1 MNSITNNRRFPLLVP
16 STIQLLRFQFSF
28 YLMPV
33 FWYALTFV
41 EKPDIGK
48 VMLSFLLIHLFLYP
62 ASNGYN
68 SFMDRDDSSI
78 GSVEHPLPPTKQLY
92 YAALVLDITGLLCA
106 FLVGPFFA
114 AGYFIY
120 IVFSRLYS
128 YRKIRLKKYPVVGY
142 LVVIANQGA
151 LIFTITFLAA
161 SGNVGIQNVPLV
173 PAIAASL
180 LVGGFYPLT
189 QVYQH
194 ETDKKDGV
202 KTMSMLLGKKGSF
215 VFCSIVYTMALLLM
229 YFSYNKRDMTT
240 GFFIILAFF
249 VPVMAG
255 FLKWMTL
262 VWKDASAA
270 NFRNTMRMN
279 NLAAICTNAAFITL
293 LLFYYFD

>member
-1 MNSITNNRRFPLLVP
+1 MNSITHNRRFSFLAP
-16 STIQLLRFQFSF
+16 STIQLLRFQFSL

-33 FWYALTFV
+33 FWFALTFV

-48 VMLSFLLIHLFLYP
+48 VILSFLLIHLFLYP

-92 YAALVLDITGLLCA
+92 FASLLLDIIGFLCA
-106 FLVGPFFA
+106 FLVNPFFA
-114 AGYFIY
+114 AGFFIY

-128 YRKIRLKKYPVVGY
+128 YRKIRLKKYPIMGY
-142 LVVIANQGA
+142 LVVIVNQGA

-161 SGNVGIQNVPLV
+161 SNNAGIQDVPFM
-173 PAIAASL
+173 PAAAASL

-189 QVYQH
+189 QIYQH

-202 KTMSMLLGKKGSF
+202 KTISMLLGKKGSF
-215 VFCSIVYTMALLLM
+215 IFCAAVYTMALILM
-229 YFSYNKRDMTT
+229 YFSYNSRHMLS
-240 GFFIILAFF
+240 GFFIIMVFF
-249 VPVMAG
+249 IPVMAG
-255 FLKWMTL
+255 FLKWMTN

-270 NFRNTMRMN
+270 NFRNTMHMN
-279 NLAAICTNAAFITL
+279 NLAAICTNASFITL
-293 LLFYYFD
+293 LFFYHFD